1 MRISLFL
8 LLLCSQLLWS
18 ESNFTKSVKATL
30 SELMNS
36 SITDSTLD
44 KNGSKEI
51 NVTLSPNQIAREK
64 LKQEMEEQKL
74 EALKEEIAKKREVE
88 IQRLEKEEKERQLL
102 ASRLTT
108 LRDEKKEIDNYLAK
122 DNLWNRVYTN
132 HETYQQL
139 NSDLER
145 VEDKIINL
153 KEKLAFNQ
161 EEKSQ
166 LEKYMEERQVIEGKL
181 ILLKEYKNDP
191 FTNLLE
197 APQIEPEPSLTNP
210 IDIIT
215 AMSFQKQ
222 MESVKEDF
230 TQRYISLEDAVSK
243 LNRKSMLLQEIVI
256 KTRGTTYNNYVDEL
270 RSTEH
275 KLADFERTLKLL
287 KTTVKAYKQD
297 VSQMNFKINE
307 SIQHEVKKLIV
318 TGSIIL
324 FLLIFFFFVK
334 YLVKKYMSENEL
346 YYGTNKVIN
355 FLFIA
360 LVFLILLFSYLE
372 DVENLVT
379 VLSFA
384 SAGIAIALK
393 DWFMSLMGWVV
404 ILVSGSLHVG
414 DRVKFVKDGVEYV
427 GDIVDISVLRMT
439 LHEDVTLTTIYK
451 NRRTGRMIFIPNNYI
466 FTDMIANYSHS
477 GLKTVWDGIDFMVT
491 FDSNIA
497 KAQSI
502 AKEVTRKYSK
512 GYTDMTRKQLNRLRS
527 KYSMRNTAVEPRIFG
542 FFDTYGVKISA
553 WYLTNA
559 YATLTLRSTISMEI
573 LSRLKEEDDIFLAF
587 PSQSLYM
594 DKSAP
599 KNIELPPEEPPV
611 QEVVSKKDEKYKPD
625 EWGLY

>member
-1 MRISLFL
+1 MKLFL
-8 LLLCSQLLWS
+8 FITLLFSQQLLADTNIS
-18 ESNFTKSVKATL
+18 KKVEQTLVEQNQIEQNKNLSLEKNSTKPTS
-30 SELMNS
+30 
-36 SITDSTLD
+36 
-44 KNGSKEI
+44 
-51 NVTLSPNQIAREK
+51 NQIAREK
-64 LKQEMEEQKL
+64 LKKEIEAKKLAEINALVAERKELEEKRLQKEEEQRQIL
-74 EALKEEIAKKREVE
+74 TARLTSLIQEKEEI
-88 IQRLEKEEKERQLL
+88 
-102 ASRLTT
+102 
-108 LRDEKKEIDNYLAK
+108 DEYLSK
-122 DNLWNRVYTN
+122 DNLWNSVYSN

-139 NSDLER
+139 STELEKVEAKISTFKEQLSFTEEDRIKLER
-145 VEDKIINL
+145 
-153 KEKLAFNQ
+153 
-161 EEKSQ
+161 
-166 LEKYMEERQVIEGKL
+166 YMEEYKVIEGKL
-181 ILLKEYKNDP
+181 LLLKEYKEDP
-191 FTNLLE
+191 FKALL
-197 APQIEPEPSLTNP
+197 ASPKIEKEPSLTNP

-222 MESVKEDF
+222 MESLKEEYK
-230 TQRYISLEDAVSK
+230 QRYSALDDAVSK
-243 LNRKSMLLQEIVI
+243 LYRKRMLLQEIVI
-256 KTRGTTYNNYVDEL
+256 KTRGKTYNNYVEEL
-270 RSTEH
+270 RNTEH
-275 KLADFERTLKLL
+275 KLIDFERTLKFL
-287 KTTVKAYKQD
+287 KITVSAYEQD
-297 VSQMNFKINE
+297 VSQMNFKIDE
-307 SIQHEVKKLIV
+307 SIEHEVKKLIV

-324 FLLIFFFFVK
+324 FLLIFFFFIK
-334 YLVKKYMSENEL
+334 YLVKKYMSDNEL

-360 LVFLILLFSYLE
+360 LVFIILLFTYLE

-404 ILVSGSLHVG
+404 ILVSGSIHVG

-439 LHEDVTLTTIYK
+439 LHEDVTLTTIYT

-497 KAQSI
+497 KSQAI

-527 KYSMRNTAVEPRIFG
+527 KYSMRNTAVEPRVFG
-542 FFDTYGVKISA
+542 FFDTYGIKISA

-573 LSRLKEEDDIFLAF
+573 LSRLKEEDDIFLAY
-587 PSQSLYM
+587 PSQSIYV

-599 KNIELPPEEPPV
+599 KNLPDNMDEPPT
-611 QEVVSKKDEKYKPD
+611 QNIEKGNGKYKPD
-625 EWGLY
+625 DWGLY